1 MLMTSQFKGSGGRA
15 EKVRILGTYTSVTK
29 SKDAAHRC
37 LFDAGYE
44 REWFSTFETN
54 PETLEELASHY
65 GTGIVVYAIA
75 VDGTMFRVRISTSP
89 NKLHLT
95 THNEDGRVP
104 TSLYYVVQTNAPYCS
119 HERRPIYDTHVEG
132 IFKAYDEARKFA
144 KTLLLIRG
152 RRGHRIKLPGL
163 LRGWSVGERLRVWRE
178 CHCACATETDFKP
191 AYPDKRLSAAG
202 PADLANAEGA
212 TKLSWVIRGMR
223 SRLGREHEGYFC
235 FK

>member
-1 MLMTSQFKGSGGRA
+1 MAQTKSSEPDFVYHVMLMTSQFKGLGGRA
-15 EKVRILGTYTSVTK
+15 EKVRMLGTYTSVAK

-54 PETLEELASHY
+54 PEALEELASHY

-95 THNEDGRVP
+95 THNDDGRVP
-104 TSLYYVVQTNAPYCS
+104 TSLYYVVQTNAPYCG

-132 IFKAYDEARKFA
+132 IFKSYDEARNFA
-144 KTLLLIRG
+144 KTLLLSEEDGITASSYQDYFEA
-152 RRGHRIKLPGL
+152 GL
-163 LRGWSVGERLRVWRE
+163 LERDCEYGENVIVHAIGSSDENYFVSVIKGQELESVRL
-178 CHCACATETDFKP
+178 
-191 AYPDKRLSAAG
+191 
-202 PADLANAEGA
+202 AEA
-212 TKLSWVIRGMR
+212 SFRM
-223 SRLGREHEGYFC
+223 S
-235 FK
+235 

>member
-1 MLMTSQFKGSGGRA
+1 MAQSKSSEPDFLYHVMLMTSQFKGPGGRA

-75 VDGTMFRVRISTSP
+75 VDGTIFRVRISTSP

-132 IFKAYDEARKFA
+132 IFKSYDEARKFA
-144 KTLLLIRG
+144 KTLLLSEEDGITA
-152 RRGHRIKLPGL
+152 
-163 LRGWSVGERLRVWRE
+163 SSYQDYFE
-178 CHCACATETDFKP
+178 
-191 AYPDKRLSAAG
+191 AG
-202 PADLANAEGA
+202 PLERDCEYGEN
-212 TKLSWVIRGMR
+212 VIVHAVG
-223 SRLGREHEGYFC
+223 SSDENYFVSVIKGQELESVRLVEASFRMS
-235 FK
+235 